1 MANEQNLI
9 PNSMRTPSELREMT
23 RKAGIA
29 SGEARRK
36 KKTTAQLVN
45 LMLGSKLN
53 EELKEEVK
61 VLASELDDEELNVNS
76 LLIAGQI
83 KSAING
89 NTNAFEVL
97 QEYQNKA
104 EKDDGTERAY
114 TIPIT
119 DITKDFVEVYRKK
132 FKKT

>member
-9 PNSMRTPSELREMT
+9 PNSMRTPSELRELT

-29 SGEARRK
+29 SGEARRR

-61 VLASELDDEELNVNS
+61 VLASELDD
-76 LLIAGQI
+76 
-83 KSAING
+83 
-89 NTNAFEVL
+89 
-97 QEYQNKA
+97 
-104 EKDDGTERAY
+104 
-114 TIPIT
+114 
-119 DITKDFVEVYRKK
+119 
-132 FKKT
+132 